1 MDAGTLARV
10 DANRRAAEARK
21 RGLAMQQAESPVAS
35 AGTAVDGGKRSRP
48 QSSHASPDVPTDGR
62 PAPPPAA
69 TSHFSR
75 RGESVRKSLGDLS
88 VDEEPSLSQG
98 SSQTAVVDDRAR
110 HVWAADNVSVCTRAA
125 AEAAEKGSAAL
136 RGWPFELHFALLA
149 AGYHAGLKWP
159 DEHVRRPLSRKT
171 PTQLLKCTSFRC
183 TRTPP
188 SLMCTAVGRA
198 PRGLR
203 RLRRAAPRVRARVR
217 ARVRVRVSLTLTLTL
232 TQAQGG
238 QQEGQGARALQ
249 H

>member
-1 MDAGTLARV
+1 MDADTLARV

-35 AGTAVDGGKRSRP
+35 AGTVDGGKRSRP
-48 QSSHASPDVPTDGR
+48 QSSHASPDVPSPDVPTDGR

-69 TSHFSR
+69 AGPCSR

-98 SSQTAVVDDRAR
+98 SSHTAIVDDQAR
-110 HVWAADNVSVCTRAA
+110 QVWAADNVSICARAA
-125 AEAAEKGSAAL
+125 TEAAEKGSAAL

-149 AGYHAGLKWP
+149 AGYHEGLKWSA
-159 DEHVRRPLSRKT
+159 EHVRRPLSLKT
-171 PTQLLKCTSFRC
+171 PNPLLKCTSFHC

-203 RLRRAAPRVRARVR
+203 RLRRAAPRVRVRVR
-217 ARVRVRVSLTLTLTL
+217 ARVRARVRVSLTLTLT
-232 TQAQGG
+232 
-238 QQEGQGARALQ
+238 
-249 H
+249 

>member
-1 MDAGTLARV
+1 MDADTLARV

-21 RGLAMQQAESPVAS
+21 RGLAMQQAESPAS
-35 AGTAVDGGKRSRP
+35 QVDGKRSRP
-48 QSSHASPDVPTDGR
+48 QSAHASPDVPTDGR

-69 TSHFSR
+69 AGPFSR

-98 SSQTAVVDDRAR
+98 SSHTAIVDDQAR
-110 HVWAADNVSVCTRAA
+110 QVWAADNVSICARAA

-149 AGYHAGLKWP
+149 AGYHEGLKWSA
-159 DEHVRRPLSRKT
+159 EHVRRPLSLKT
-171 PTQLLKCTSFRC
+171 PNPLLKCTSFRC

-203 RLRRAAPRVRARVR
+203 RLRRAAPRVRVRVR
-217 ARVRVRVSLTLTLTL
+217 ARVRVRVRVS
-232 TQAQGG
+232 
-238 QQEGQGARALQ
+238 EGSG
-249 H
+249 